1 MFSLSSING
10 KGLKTCRRKYLMVDD
25 YMLDKVL
32 DKIKDITGT
41 ETFDGTQ
48 LLTDTDDKRPNDN
61 TLKNVMIIMAC
72 YKR

>member
-1 MFSLSSING
+1 MFSLSSTNG
-10 KGLKTCRRKYLMVDD
+10 KGLKTCRRKYLVADD

-48 LLTDTDDKRPNDN
+48 LLIDTDDKRPNDN

>member
-1 MFSLSSING
+1 
-10 KGLKTCRRKYLMVDD
+10 
-25 YMLDKVL
+25 MLDKVL

-48 LLTDTDDKRPNDN
+48 LLIDTDDKRPNDN

>member
-10 KGLKTCRRKYLMVDD
+10 KGLETCRRKYLMVDD

-48 LLTDTDDKRPNDN
+48 LLIDTDDKRPNDN